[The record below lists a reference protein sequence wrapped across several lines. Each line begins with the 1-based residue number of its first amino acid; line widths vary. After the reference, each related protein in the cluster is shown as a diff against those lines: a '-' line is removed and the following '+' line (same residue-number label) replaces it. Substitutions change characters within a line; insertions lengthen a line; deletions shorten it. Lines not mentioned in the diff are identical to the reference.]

1 MPGPSPVTITGFRCT
16 GRLEAIGEGYS
27 GDMTSGAWM
36 MAVATVLALGSL
48 AFLIL
53 VTVKSIL
60 DERSGERS
68 IWREFG
74 LGLSL
79 MALFV
84 VTWVAHGISEWQTFT
99 DEQRDHGEQVEA
111 GDFFSAFGQ
120 STLENWQ
127 SEFLQLFSFVV
138 LAAMFIHKGSA
149 ESKDSDEKLEAS
161 LRRIE
166 EQLGTLPGDARSNE
180 AERWKLPDTALKV
193 ADRALETPNELE
205 ALSRDELYELAQ
217 EREIPG
223 RADMT
228 REQLLRA
235 LARR

>member
-1 MPGPSPVTITGFRCT
+1 
-16 GRLEAIGEGYS
+16 
-27 GDMTSGAWM
+27 MTTGAWM

-60 DERSGERS
+60 NERTGERS

-79 MALFV
+79 MTLFF
-84 VTWVAHGISEWQTFT
+84 VTWVAQGITEWQTFT
-99 DEQRDHGEQVEA
+99 DEQRQHGEQVEA
-111 GDFFSAFGQ
+111 GDFFAEFGQ

-166 EQLGTLPGDARSNE
+166 RQLGTLPGDAPSSE
-180 AERWKLPDTALKV
+180 SERWKLPDTALKV
-193 ADRALETPNELE
+193 ADRASDTPNELE
-205 ALSRDELYELAQ
+205 SLSRDELYELAQ
-217 EREIPG
+217 QREIPG
-223 RADMT
+223 RSDMT

-235 LARR
+235 LTRR